1 MPEPRKRLLNHKL
14 PPPLAMALY
23 RPSVKAALL
32 LNPSSRRTH
41 LRHRRPVKWRS
52 FLHPPKLQLQ
62 LQPPLQRLLSTPA
75 KRRRPQ
81 RSRPVPLRSP
91 RNPPQRSLG
100 NARPPRL
107 AEKARRRP
115 EQKLTDQPK
124 SGWPLEKRP
133 TPLERM
139 ETRGRTRPKVVGPC
153 AQGKGGRERRKRRHE
168 LGPAQTRRE
177 RAMQMR
183 PNPRM
188 KNPSKKLPLSAQRDV
203 VDGLRH
209 PRMHKR

>member
-1 MPEPRKRLLNHKL
+1 
-14 PPPLAMALY
+14 MALY

-41 LRHRRPVKWRS
+41 LRHRRPAKWRP
-52 FLHPPKLQLQ
+52 FLHPPKPQLQ

-75 KRRRPQ
+75 ERRRPQ

-124 SGWPLEKRP
+124 SGGPLEKRP
-133 TPLERM
+133 PPLVRT
-139 ETRGRTRPKVVGPC
+139 ETRRRTRLKVVGPC
-153 AQGKGGRERRKRRHE
+153 AQGQGGRQRRKRRRHE

-177 RAMQMR
+177 RATQVR
-183 PNPRM
+183 PGPRM
-188 KNPSKKLPLSAQRDV
+188 KNPSKKPPRSAQRDV
-203 VDGLRH
+203 ADGLRH